1 MQWTSYIKALDAK
14 VPRSEFITSKDIPHL
29 ISGHSI
35 PSEQAV
41 RQIMIWL
48 SELDISQPLLLIG
61 AGSGYLSA
69 ALAQCLPHLYV
80 LDKNPACVS
89 IALKN
94 LQRLNIRNVEFLVGD
109 ANRLIQLKE
118 PVEAVIATCLLQSLD
133 AILPIIR
140 EQGWLLRLEGEKPN
154 QTTMVL
160 YQKNQQ
166 KLVRQKNLGVLLL
179 QQPPAAIQLDVET
192 RQDLAKASAQA
203 QAEKKP
209 VSAVLQQLSVQAQLS
224 LEAQAQQFGWPTLSA
239 HQVLEQLNPALFMQF
254 SRTFLDHHRVL
265 PIAYHDKQLLLI
277 TDSTS
282 IDTLDLEKMNGSGGI
297 SIALVSPTDFRRI
310 WSHLDVSSRGE
321 NHADPGKIQEAPRD
335 EPAEPV
341 INPYLVSVYEAI
353 LLEAVSER
361 ASDIHLELY
370 DGKVRIRIRV
380 DGDLHDVEHYVLT
393 AKDLVGLVNVIK
405 IRAELN
411 IAEHRLPQGG
421 RALLHCAGD
430 SYDLRVQTQPAL
442 HGEHVIIRLLKHTG
456 RAMTMR
462 ELGMSGKVAQHYQR
476 LLSNPAGLVLVV
488 GPTGSGKSTTLY
500 AGLQELADDGRRKV
514 ITAEDPI
521 EYSINGIQQTRI
533 RPDIGF
539 AFPDAVRSFVRQD
552 PDVILVGEIRDHET
566 AQEAI
571 RASQTGHLVLST
583 LHCND
588 AVDALQRLY
597 DLGIHPNSIA
607 SELLAVIA
615 QRLAKRICPH
625 CRTEVEADPA
635 ILQEVFPDGAPAS
648 FRCFEGVGCSECH
661 QRGTKGRVAVIEYMQ
676 ANSAIRNAISKQQP
690 VAELRWQAL
699 DSGLIAMRDSA
710 LDLVISGV
718 IPLSELPR
726 ILPAERMAPEQRG
739 GNRL

>member
-1 MQWTSYIKALDAK
+1 MQWTSHIKTLDAK

-35 PSEQAV
+35 PTEQAV
-41 RQIMIWL
+41 RQIMTWL
-48 SELDISQPLLLIG
+48 AELDINQPLLLIG

-69 ALAQCLPHLYV
+69 ALAQCVPHLYV
-80 LDKNPACVS
+80 LDKNPACIS

-118 PVEAVIATCLLQSLD
+118 PVVAVIATCLLQSLD
-133 AILPIIR
+133 AILPVVH
-140 EQGWLLRLEGEKPN
+140 EQGWLLRLEGDKPHH
-154 QTTMVL
+154 TSMVL

-166 KLVRQKNLGVLLL
+166 KLVRQKNLGALLL
-179 QQPPAAIQLDVET
+179 QQPPAAIQLDVAT
-192 RQDLAKASAQA
+192 KQALQLTSTQAKV
-203 QAEKKP
+203 EKKP
-209 VSAVLQQLSVQAQLS
+209 VSAVLQQLSEQAKTALEVQAQ
-224 LEAQAQQFGWPTLSA
+224 QHGWPVLSA
-239 HQVLEQLNPALFMQF
+239 HQVLQQLNPALFMQF

-277 TDSTS
+277 TDSTK
-282 IDTLDLEKMNGSGGI
+282 IDTLDLENMNGSGGI

-321 NHADPGKIQEAPRD
+321 QHAEPGTVQDEART

-370 DGKVRIRIRV
+370 DGKVRIRLRV

-393 AKDLVGLVNVIK
+393 AKDLIGLVNIIK

-597 DLGIHPNSIA
+597 DLGVHPNSIA

-625 CRTEVEADPA
+625 CRTEVEADPV
-635 ILQEVFPDGAPAS
+635 ILQEVFPEGAPAS
-648 FRCFEGVGCSECH
+648 FRCFEGAGCPECH

-676 ANSAIRNAISKQQP
+676 ANSAIRNAISKQEP

-699 DSGLIAMRDSA
+699 DSGLITMRDSA

-739 GNRL
+739 GNRS